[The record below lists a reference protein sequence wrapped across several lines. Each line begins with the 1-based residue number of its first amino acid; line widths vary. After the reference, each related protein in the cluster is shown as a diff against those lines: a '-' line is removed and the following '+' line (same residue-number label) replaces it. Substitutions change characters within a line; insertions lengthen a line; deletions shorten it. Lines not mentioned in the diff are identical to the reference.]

1 MGMRSDDKRDEIEK
15 YLAEFESIMPLD
27 FEEYKK
33 SIKQKAYSER
43 YFEKIVEAVIDLT
56 YILIKEKGLK
66 ISEDD
71 QNSFNILRDN
81 KIISEVTC
89 EKLKLAKGMRNVISH
104 EYGTIDD
111 RIVFNSV
118 TKNLI
123 RDVKRF
129 LEEIGNEK
137 IV

>member
-71 QNSFNILRDN
+71 QNSFNVLRDN

>member
-1 MGMRSDDKRDEIEK
+1 MRMRSDDKRDEIEK

-71 QNSFNILRDN
+71 QNSFNVLRDN

>member
-1 MGMRSDDKRDEIEK
+1 MRMRSDDKRDEIEK

>member
-1 MGMRSDDKRDEIEK
+1 MRSDDKRDEIEK